1 MKRLR
6 VTVDGRVFE
15 VMVEVLDECPSPAPV
30 AAAPAPVASAPIAS
44 APVRAP
50 VASAAV
56 QAPAPPPKRVT
67 TAAGSGNVTSPLAG
81 RIVEVHPKVGQQ
93 VSEGD
98 LVITL
103 EAMKM
108 NTQVFATCSGKVTAI
123 NTKPGDAVQEG
134 DVLLTVG

>member
-15 VMVEVLDECPSPAPV
+15 VMVEVLDEGAAPAHVAAVPAPV
-30 AAAPAPVASAPIAS
+30 PVATPAPVQ
-44 APVRAP
+44 
-50 VASAAV
+50 VASASV
-56 QAPAPPPKRVT
+56 QAPAAPPKRS
-67 TAAGSGNVTSPLAG
+67 AASAGSGVVASPLAG
-81 RIVEVHPKVGQQ
+81 RIIEVHAKVGQQ

-108 NTQVFATCSGKVTAI
+108 NTQVFATCTGKVSQI
-123 NTKPGDAVQEG
+123 NVKAGDAVQEG
-134 DVLLTVG
+134 DPLLTVG

>member
-15 VMVEVLDECPSPAPV
+15 VMVEVLDEDAAAAPAV
-30 AAAPAPVASAPIAS
+30 APAPVASAAVAS
-44 APVRAP
+44 APVQAP
-50 VASAAV
+50 
-56 QAPAPPPKRVT
+56 PAPPRRA
-67 TAAGSGNVTSPLAG
+67 TAAVGSGNVTSPLAG
-81 RIVEVHPKVGQQ
+81 RIVDVHPKLGQQ

>member
-15 VMVEVLDECPSPAPV
+15 VMVEVLDEGAAPAHLAAVPAPV
-30 AAAPAPVASAPIAS
+30 PVATPAPVS
-44 APVRAP
+44 
-50 VASAAV
+50 VASASV
-56 QAPAPPPKRVT
+56 QAPAAPPKRSSA
-67 TAAGSGNVTSPLAG
+67 AAGSGVVTSPLAG
-81 RIVEVHPKVGQQ
+81 RIIEVHPKVGQQ

-108 NTQVFATCSGKVTAI
+108 NTQVFATCTGKVSQI
-123 NTKPGDAVQEG
+123 NVKAGDAVQEG
-134 DVLLTVG
+134 DPLLTVG

>member
-15 VMVEVLDECPSPAPV
+15 VMVEVLDEGAAV
-30 AAAPAPVASAPIAS
+30 AGSPAPVASAP
-44 APVRAP
+44 
-50 VASAAV
+50 V
-56 QAPAPPPKRVT
+56 QAPPAPPRRTVA
-67 TAAGSGNVTSPLAG
+67 AAGSGNVTSPLAG
-81 RIVEVHPKVGQQ
+81 RIVEIHAKVGQQ
-93 VSEGD
+93 VAEGE
-98 LVITL
+98 LVVTL

-123 NTKPGDAVQEG
+123 SAKPGDAVQEG

>member
-15 VMVEVLDECPSPAPV
+15 VMVEVLDEGATAAPAV
-30 AAAPAPVASAPIAS
+30 AAAPVASAPVAS
-44 APVRAP
+44 APVQAP
-50 VASAAV
+50 
-56 QAPAPPPKRVT
+56 PAPPRRAA
-67 TAAGSGNVTSPLAG
+67 TAVGSGNVTSPLAG
-81 RIVEVHPKVGQQ
+81 RIVEVHPKLGQQ

-108 NTQVFATCSGKVTAI
+108 NTQVFATCSGKITAI